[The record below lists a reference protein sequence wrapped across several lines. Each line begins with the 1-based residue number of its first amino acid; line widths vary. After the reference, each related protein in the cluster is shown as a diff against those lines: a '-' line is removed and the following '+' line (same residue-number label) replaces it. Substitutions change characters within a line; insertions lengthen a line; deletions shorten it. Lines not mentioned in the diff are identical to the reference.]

1 MEYKQF
7 GLNLYRFRYIIE
19 ANGITVIK
27 KKLAQHT
34 ETFIE
39 FEDIGSKI
47 IKDNSRRIGWLIA
60 SAVFLLLAIAVF
72 FDRVTGGKVGKGAEI
87 FWVCVSIIL
96 FIVFVMTRK
105 QTVYLAQS
113 DNTNAIE
120 FIGSKRYKDSLAEFT
135 RQLLAARDKFLLDK
149 YSTLDD
155 MLPYNQQYNNLVW
168 LYNLK
173 LLNKE
178 QLQSKIDELDAL
190 PTTRMLKTDTT
201 TITGFGQRYIEDEE
215 EDEEDDE

>member
-39 FEDIGSKI
+39 FEDIGPKI
-47 IKDNSRRIGWLIA
+47 IKDTRRSIGWLIA
-60 SAVFLLLAIAVF
+60 SCVFLLLAIAVF
-72 FDRVTGGKVGKGAEI
+72 VDRVTGGKVGQGAEI
-87 FWVCVSIIL
+87 FWVCVSVML
-96 FIVFVMTRK
+96 FIVFIMTRK
-105 QTVYLAQS
+105 QIVYLAQS

-120 FIGSKRYKDSLAEFT
+120 FIGSKRYKESLNEFIKK
-135 RQLLAARDKFLLDK
+135 LLAARDKFLLDK
-149 YSTLDD
+149 YATLDD
-155 MLPYNQQYNNLVW
+155 ILPYNQQYNNLVW

-190 PTTRMLKTDTT
+190 PTIRMLKTDTT
-201 TITGFGQRYIEDEE
+201 TITGFGQRYNQ
-215 EDEEDDE
+215 EDDEDDE